1 MLVLPVCS
9 QVFLQMQHGCSL
21 EMGVGGW
28 GGGEKPTLVH
38 DGIML
43 EHHDTEHGIYVAHFY
58 LCVLKMWKGLYN

>member
-1 MLVLPVCS
+1 M
-9 QVFLQMQHGCSL
+9 
-21 EMGVGGW
+21 GGW

-58 LCVLKMWKGLYN
+58 LCVFKMWKGLDLGGRGQDKLVYLGMTFCTHW